1 MVKTHILPQF
11 KNFSLHDYKYLL
23 NYCPTVEHLGLT
35 PNLTIKNNIMVK
47 IMYILVCNIFIC

>member
-1 MVKTHILPQF
+1 MHILPQF